1 MTFNIFNFLFQGS
14 ASSGS
19 LLVYDPPYTD
29 DVRMN
34 MEDETRINQH
44 INDMHIRENLWERT
58 DVVKYDGGKEEQG
71 YVEEALEE
79 DDEESH
85 GTLGGLT
92 EPHLDKLAFSDG
104 VLVEGW
110 EDTGVSSDEF
120 GEDGPG
126 NEDFLESKEQEE
138 RSEGREAEQVIHLN
152 QKNSEV
158 VHHWTQLEPIKA
170 GTQRELSAHD
180 SEEQE
185 ENSKYTVR
193 GEEDKR
199 RTVSEVKWMSDYD
212 DLAYD
217 GEMTWYFTWK

>member
-19 LLVYDPPYTD
+19 LLVYDQSD
-29 DVRMN
+29 ENVRMN
-34 MEDETRINQH
+34 TEDETRINQH
-44 INDMHIRENLWERT
+44 ISEMHSREDLWESM
-58 DVVKYDGGKEEQG
+58 DAKMYDGGKEEQG

-85 GTLGGLT
+85 DTLGGLT
-92 EPHLDKLAFSDG
+92 EPDLDQLAFRDG
-104 VLVEGW
+104 VVMEGW
-110 EDTGVSSDEF
+110 EDTGVSSNEF
-120 GEDGPG
+120 GEDGPV
-126 NEDFLESKEQEE
+126 NEVEDFLENKEEE
-138 RSEGREAEQVIHLN
+138 VTSERREAEQVIHLN

-158 VHHWTQLEPIKA
+158 VNHWTQLEPMKA
-170 GTQRELSAHD
+170 GIQRELWTHD

-185 ENSKYTVR
+185 ESKYTVG

-199 RTVSEVKWMSDYD
+199 RTVSEVEWMNDYD
-212 DLAYD
+212 DLADD